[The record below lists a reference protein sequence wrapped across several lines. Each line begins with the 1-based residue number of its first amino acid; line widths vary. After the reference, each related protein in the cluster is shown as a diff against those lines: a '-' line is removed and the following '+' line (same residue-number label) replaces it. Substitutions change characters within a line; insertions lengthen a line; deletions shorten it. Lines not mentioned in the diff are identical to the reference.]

1 MGDRRYILV
10 VEDERDLAELLRYNL
25 NVSGYESDVAQDGKT
40 ALDKIAKRQP
50 DLIILDVMLP
60 VHDGLTVAKQLRLDE
75 RTAKIPIVMLTAKAG
90 DSDQVAGLKAGA
102 DDYVTKPFSV
112 PVLMARVEAVLRR
125 AGGDDGVQSTLTLGP
140 IEVDTERHEV
150 AVDGESIR
158 LTLTEF
164 RLLAALVAAPSR
176 VLTRQS
182 LISRAIGPGIT
193 VTERTV
199 DVHVASIRKKLGDH
213 GSMIQTVRGVG
224 YRISE
229 QDPSSA
235 G

>member
-25 NVSGYESDVAQDGKT
+25 NVSGYEAEVAVNGKE
-40 ALDKIAKRQP
+40 ALQMVGARQP

-60 VHDGLTVAKQLRLDE
+60 VHDGITVARQLRADE
-75 RTAKIPIVMLTAKAG
+75 RTARIPIVMLTAKAG
-90 DSDQVAGLKAGA
+90 DADQVAGLRAGA

-125 AGGDDGVQSTLTLGP
+125 VGGSDAESSVLTLGAVA
-140 IEVDTERHEV
+140 VDTDRHEV
-150 AVDGESIR
+150 TVDGDPVR

-164 RLLAALVAAPSR
+164 RLLASLVAAPGR

-224 YRISE
+224 YRIHE
-229 QDPSSA
+229 H

>member
-1 MGDRRYILV
+1 MMGDRRYILV

-25 NVSGYESDVAQDGKT
+25 NISGYEADVATDGRE
-40 ALDKIAKRQP
+40 ALEMVAKRLP
-50 DLIILDVMLP
+50 DLIVLDVMLP
-60 VHDGLTVAKQLRLDE
+60 VHDGVTVAKQLRLDE
-75 RTAKIPIVMLTAKAG
+75 RTARVPIVMLTAKAG

-125 AGGDDGVQSTLTLGP
+125 VVGDDDAASTLSLGP
-140 IEVDTERHEV
+140 ISVDTDRHEV
-150 AVDGESIR
+150 SVDDAPIR

-164 RLLAALVAAPSR
+164 RLLAALVAAPGR

-199 DVHVASIRKKLGDH
+199 DVHVASIRKKLGEH
-213 GSMIQTVRGVG
+213 GGMIKTVRGVG
-224 YRISE
+224 YRLSE
-229 QDPSSA
+229 Q